1 MIGSQTQEA
10 QASGPAIQEGDAMR
24 ITIRDVQAMKSRGE
38 RIPMFT
44 AYDFTTA
51 KLLDRAGVPMLL
63 VGDSLGMTVLGYDTT
78 IPVTLDD
85 MVHHVRAVVRG
96 AHRAL
101 IVGDMPF
108 MTFQVSEARSVA
120 NAGRLLKEGGCQAVK
135 LEGGVKVA
143 PTVKRLVDAGI
154 PVMGH
159 IGLTPQSVNELGGY
173 RAQGKTAEA
182 ATRLLMDAQAL
193 QEAGAFAVV
202 LECIPTPLARVI
214 TGRLRIPTIGIGA
227 GPHCDGQVQVIHDAL
242 GLNPDFTP
250 RHAKPYAQMGLAIMD
265 AARQYMEDVQ
275 SGTFPDEQQGYQ
287 MDEATLAEFL
297 QQA

>member
-1 MIGSQTQEA
+1 
-10 QASGPAIQEGDAMR
+10 MR

-38 RIPMFT
+38 RISMFT
-44 AYDFTTA
+44 AYDYPTA

-63 VGDSLGMTVLGYDTT
+63 VGDSLGMTVLGYDST

-85 MVHHVRAVVRG
+85 MVHHVKAVMRG
-96 AHRAL
+96 AHRPL
-101 IVGDMPF
+101 VVGDMPF
-108 MTFQVSEARSVA
+108 MTFQVSESQTVA
-120 NAGRLLKEGGCQAVK
+120 NAGRLLQVGGCQAVK
-135 LEGGVKVA
+135 LEGGVRVA
-143 PTVKRLVDAGI
+143 STVKRLVEAGI

-182 ATRLLMDAQAL
+182 ATRLLLDAQAL
-193 QEAGAFAVV
+193 EEAGVFAVV

-214 TGRLRIPTIGIGA
+214 TDRLRVPTIGIGA
-227 GPHCDGQVQVIHDAL
+227 GPHCGGQVQVINDVL

-250 RHAKPYAQMGLAIMD
+250 RHAKPYAEMGLSIID
-265 AARQYMEDVQ
+265 IARQHMEAVKD
-275 SGTFPDEQQGYQ
+275 GAFPEEQNGYQ
-287 MDEATLAEFL
+287 MDEAALTEFL

>member
-1 MIGSQTQEA
+1 
-10 QASGPAIQEGDAMR
+10 MR

-143 PTVKRLVDAGI
+143 PTVKRLVDAGM
-154 PVMGH
+154 PV
-159 IGLTPQSVNELGGY
+159 
-173 RAQGKTAEA
+173 
-182 ATRLLMDAQAL
+182 MDAQAL

-214 TGRLRIPTIGIGA
+214 TDRLRIPTIGIGA

-265 AARQYMEDVQ
+265 AARQYVEDVQ
-275 SGTFPDEQQGYQ
+275 SGTFPGEQQGYE
-287 MDEATLAEFL
+287 MDEAALAEFL